1 MDQNIKV
8 AVLDLYDGDANEG
21 MRCIH
26 ELVHAWAR
34 QKNLALT
41 YQVFDVRQLLET
53 PDTSF
58 DIYIS
63 SGGPGSPLDS
73 NDTKWETAYFDWLE
87 SMEIWNSENEK
98 PKHVFFICH
107 SFQLACKYYHV
118 GTVCKRKST
127 AFGVFPVHPTTE
139 GISDPLFTGLN
150 NPFYGVDSRDFQVI
164 EPNDDVIEAMGASIL
179 AIEKDR
185 PHVPYERAIM
195 ALRFS
200 PYFVGTQFHAEVDAP
215 GMHLYLLQADK
226 KIIVTENHGEQKWQ
240 SMVDQVLDP
249 EKIMLTYHSILPN
262 FLNQAILDATAH

>member
-1 MDQNIKV
+1 MNQNISV
-8 AVLDLYDGDANEG
+8 AVLDLYDGDPNEG
-21 MRCIH
+21 MRCI
-26 ELVHAWAR
+26 EALVKEWATHHH
-34 QKNLALT
+34 LTLT
-41 YQVFDVRQLLET
+41 YQIFDVRQLLET

-73 NDTKWETAYFDWLE
+73 NDTKWENAYFDWLE
-87 SMEIWNSENEK
+87 SMEIWNSENSK
-98 PKHVFFICH
+98 PKYVFFICH

-127 AFGVFPVHPTTE
+127 AFGVFPVHPTAA

-164 EPNDDVIEAMGASIL
+164 EPNDDLIEAMGATIL
-179 AIEKDR
+179 AIEKER
-185 PHVPYERAIM
+185 PHVPYERAVM
-195 ALRFS
+195 AMRFS

-215 GMHLYLLQADK
+215 GMHLYLLQEDK
-226 KIIVTENHGEQKWQ
+226 KSIVIENHGAEKWQ
-240 SMVDQVLDP
+240 SMVDQVLDS
-249 EKIMLTYHSILPN
+249 EKIMLTYKTILPN